1 MNLNEPCERLAE
13 GFPWKV
19 LGGMMLVH
27 IDRHISLFLLFAVL
41 VFLDCLTRWM
51 AISHGRLL
59 SFGVSG
65 GLWDALRGIPA
76 AREAH
81 LISSDVM
88 KKRGVEKLILYDI
101 TLMTAL
107 LVDALLEEAGAMD
120 TALLPLA
127 VSYLAMTEALSIL
140 ENLSDA
146 GAKAAGELSQKLRG
160 RR

>member
-1 MNLNEPCERLAE
+1 
-13 GFPWKV
+13 
-19 LGGMMLVH
+19 
-27 IDRHISLFLLFAVL
+27 
-41 VFLDCLTRWM
+41 
-51 AISHGRLL
+51 
-59 SFGVSG
+59 
-65 GLWDALRGIPA
+65 
-76 AREAH
+76 
-81 LISSDVM
+81 M